1 MYVRYAIDCARMKA
15 RHGTTASLHFNFS
28 ENCCVLLFQKI
39 MQRPKTTLDP
49 VLKVVHFQE
58 CRNDFQ
64 VHGIY
69 ASYVYGCL
77 RIVESISRTVVCSLS
92 VRYVV
97 CGRTCVLCISKCVL
111 FVCIVRK
118 VCKCIVVPCKRTY
131 LRIFVQIFFL
141 LSPPTQ
147 SPKVPYFCYVELNSL
162 MLCTICDNP
171 SYSVKKPCFLVL
183 KAQQK
188 NYSYLKVSSSVH
200 YKLFQEKTSNKTN
213 KDQF

>member
-1 MYVRYAIDCARMKA
+1 MYVRYAIDYARMKA
-15 RHGTTASLHFNFS
+15 RHGTTASLHFKFS

-49 VLKVVHFQE
+49 VLIVVHYQE

-97 CGRTCVLCISKCVL
+97 CGRTCVLYISKCVL

-118 VCKCIVVPCKRTY
+118 VCKCIGSVQTNVRTHICTD
-131 LRIFVQIFFL
+131 LFFAVSPHPKPKGTIFL
-141 LSPPTQ
+141 L
-147 SPKVPYFCYVELNSL
+147 C
-162 MLCTICDNP
+162 
-171 SYSVKKPCFLVL
+171 
-183 KAQQK
+183 
-188 NYSYLKVSSSVH
+188 
-200 YKLFQEKTSNKTN
+200 
-213 KDQF
+213 